1 MCPALVS
8 YLGFNIMGGL
18 SLLMV
23 LLLTRGGVGKGVF

>member
-23 LLLTRGGVGKGVF
+23 LLLTPGGVGKGVF